1 MTNAIRT
8 ASQRVG
14 LIRQVITT
22 SKEDAVIALT
32 LANLRFMAEL
42 VFCFGAGK
50 YNDVEMVLVIIGDTN
65 KDKVYKQE
73 ELVTA

>member
-1 MTNAIRT
+1 
-8 ASQRVG
+8 
-14 LIRQVITT
+14 
-22 SKEDAVIALT
+22 
-32 LANLRFMAEL
+32 MAEL

-73 ELVTA
+73 ELVTAWEESKVTMLVYQKQNFDVINKNE

>member
-1 MTNAIRT
+1 
-8 ASQRVG
+8 
-14 LIRQVITT
+14 
-22 SKEDAVIALT
+22 
-32 LANLRFMAEL
+32 MAEL

-73 ELVTA
+73 ELVTAWEESKVTMLVYQKQIFDVINKNE